1 MIFPLRKCAGVPINF
16 HPGAFGFK
24 RRVNYHPGVD
34 LYTERDEEVFAIE
47 DGTVVG
53 LEIFT
58 GPLVQTPFWNTTF
71 YLMVEGK
78 SGVFNY
84 GEISHPTLLIG
95 DKITEGEHIGYVD
108 QVLFDH
114 RLRPDIPEHSCSML
128 HLELYKHGTTQPVEW
143 ATFKKPPQ
151 LLDPTPYL
159 LQSYLDDKVQFV
171 NIFDDLNKFQWDNSH
186 LESVG

>member
-1 MIFPLRKCAGVPINF
+1 MIFPLRKCAGIPLNF

-34 LYTERDEEVFAIE
+34 LYTERDQEVLAIE
-47 DGTVVG
+47 DGIVVAR
-53 LEIFT
+53 EVFT
-58 GPLVQTPFWNTTF
+58 GPLVKTPFWNTTF
-71 YLMVEGK
+71 YLMIEGE

-84 GEISHPTLLIG
+84 GEIDHPTFLVG
-95 DKITEGEHIGYVD
+95 DKVRAGEVIGHVD

-114 RLRPDIPEHSCSML
+114 KFRRDIPFHSCSML
-128 HLELYKHGTTQPVEW
+128 HLELYKHGTTEPIEW

-151 LLDPTPYL
+151 LLDPTPHL
-159 LQSYLDDKVQFV
+159 LQGYLDNKVQFV
-171 NIFDDLNKFQWDNSH
+171 NIFNDFNKFQWDNSH

>member
-1 MIFPLRKCAGVPINF
+1 MIFPLSKCAGVPLNF

-34 LYTERDEEVFAIE
+34 LYTEHGQPVFAIE

-53 LEIFT
+53 KGIFT
-58 GPLVQTPFWNTTF
+58 GPIVGTHFWNTTF

-84 GEISHPTLLIG
+84 GEILPPTLEIG
-95 DKITEGEHIGYVD
+95 EKVEADEIIAFVD

-114 RLRPDIPEHSCSML
+114 KFRADIPHHSCCML
-128 HLELYKHGTTQPVEW
+128 HLEH
-143 ATFKKPPQ
+143 
-151 LLDPTPYL
+151 
-159 LQSYLDDKVQFV
+159 
-171 NIFDDLNKFQWDNSH
+171 
-186 LESVG
+186 